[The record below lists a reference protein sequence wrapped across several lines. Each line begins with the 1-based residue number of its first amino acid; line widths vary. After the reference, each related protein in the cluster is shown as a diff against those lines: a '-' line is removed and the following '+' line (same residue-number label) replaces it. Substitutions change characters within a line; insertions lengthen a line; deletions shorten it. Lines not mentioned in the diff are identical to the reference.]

1 MLKYII
7 ALISILLG
15 SMAQYFL
22 KVGMSHLP
30 QSVSLSDK
38 ALYALTSLDVWIGLA
53 CYGLSMLF
61 WLYVL
66 SLMELS
72 KAYPLVSLGYV
83 FTLAI
88 GYYLLHEPV
97 NVRRLVGIGLIVAGV
112 CFIAKS

>member
-1 MLKYII
+1 MMKYII
-7 ALISILLG
+7 ALISIVLG
-15 SMAQYFL
+15 SVAQYFL
-22 KVGMSHLP
+22 KVGMSQMP
-30 QSVSLSDK
+30 QDTPVTDK
-38 ALYALTSLDVWIGLA
+38 LTHALTSLDVWIGLA
-53 CYGLSMLF
+53 CYGLSMVF

-66 SLMELS
+66 SLMELG

-97 NVRRLVGIGLIVAGV
+97 NMWRIVGVVLIIAGV